1 MSKFITI
8 LLAAAIATL
17 AQAQAPA
24 RTIEEKSFEVFD
36 TGLEPMSCCTMS
48 PATHQV
54 GYWLSDTLLVVN
66 ALRDEPDANR
76 RQAERLM
83 LVDAGS
89 RQISTLVAEGRLQCW
104 NRELRVASIG
114 PRYGSGIYRLIRLDN
129 AGRLEELPEKPD
141 LNLLSCKPINYE
153 AKVSG
158 IPGYSS
164 AGTYFLDSDGYIPY
178 NPPGHKSTYNSKA
191 VWLRPNAPSIV
202 LPAYRNEIEGGNA
215 KYLAFLDKYL
225 LNRLDSQGSSSTE
238 RRLAGLAWGDRPY
251 DLTPYRL
258 LARDGSIEEIPYPKI
273 LFEYGVRYFYELLPT
288 RAGILIDAA
297 DNGKGEHGLFL
308 LRGERLIRFWGRP
321 GLFSS
326 GREGVSG
333 TTLSPDGCR
342 IAFRRFADWK
352 LNTRKHITIINL
364 CKEA

>member
-1 MSKFITI
+1 MIRYI
-8 LLAAAIATL
+8 AIVLAASIATL
-17 AQAQAPA
+17 AQAQTPV
-24 RTIEEKSFEVFD
+24 RTIEEKTFEVFD

-48 PATHQV
+48 PATHEV
-54 GYWLSDTLLVVN
+54 GYWLSDNLLVVN
-66 ALRDEPDANR
+66 ALREESDANR

-83 LVDAGS
+83 LVDAS
-89 RQISTLVAEGRLQCW
+89 TRQITTLVSEGRLQCW
-104 NRELRVASIG
+104 NRDLQVASISPG
-114 PRYGSGIYRLIRLDN
+114 YKSDSYHYMQLNSG
-129 AGRLEELPEKPD
+129 GRLSELSTVPQFDKG
-141 LNLLSCKPINYE
+141 SCWTQEFVK
-153 AKVSG
+153 
-158 IPGYSS
+158 
-164 AGTYFLDSDGYIPY
+164 
-178 NPPGHKSTYNSKA
+178 KSH
-191 VWLRPNAPSIV
+191 
-202 LPAYRNEIEGGNA
+202 GNA
-215 KYLAFLDKYL
+215 KYLSEMDGYIQRYYPGKKSLENAASNATLISPGKPPKILPVRVDEIEGGKAKYLAFMDKYL

-297 DNGKGEHGLFL
+297 TNGKGEHGLFL
-308 LRGERLIRFWGRP
+308 LKGERLIRFWGRP
-321 GLFSS
+321 VLFSS

-333 TTLSPDGCR
+333 TTLSPDGCK

-352 LNTRKHITIINL
+352 RNTRKHITIINL

>member
-1 MSKFITI
+1 MSKYIAVVLT
-8 LLAAAIATL
+8 AAIATL
-17 AQAQAPA
+17 AQAQVPT

-48 PATHQV
+48 PATHEV
-54 GYWLSDTLLVVN
+54 GYWLSDTLFVVN

-83 LVDAGS
+83 LVDADT
-89 RQISTLVAEGRLQCW
+89 RQITTLVAEGRLQCW
-104 NRELRVASIG
+104 NRELRVVSINPG
-114 PRYGSGIYRLIRLDN
+114 YKLDEYHYMRLEIF
-129 AGRLEELPEKPD
+129 GRLEELPEKPD
-141 LNLLSCKPINYE
+141 LNLLSCMTREYVKQ
-153 AKVSG
+153 S
-158 IPGYSS
+158 
-164 AGTYFLDSDGYIPY
+164 
-178 NPPGHKSTYNSKA
+178 H
-191 VWLRPNAPSIV
+191 
-202 LPAYRNEIEGGNA
+202 GNA
-215 KYLAFLDKYL
+215 KYLSESDGYIQRYYPGKGSLENAASNATLISPGKPPKTLPVRVDEIEGGKAKYLAFMDKYL

-288 RAGILIDAA
+288 RAGIVIDAA

-308 LRGERLIRFWGRP
+308 LQGERLIRFWGRP

-333 TTLSPDGCR
+333 TTLSPDGCK